1 MKMNR
6 ILAVGATLLMGIV
19 LAGCG
24 NNVSKSSSNSQEV
37 SGPLKKV
44 GTYTK
49 DNETGKITLLAIKNY
64 HNKAINTKSA
74 TYYFKEA
81 KLLKIET
88 TKKSQRVNDEN
99 NFGKKL
105 TDTYYEYQLD
115 YSLKNNSKKRVSSNG
130 VELITPSGDQVS
142 SNHGAID
149 ELVGDKIQP
158 GLKKTG
164 LLQAVAK
171 REDIKKMNQYKFVS
185 AELIE
190 DSGNYYGVDNQTTI
204 NFNK

>member
-1 MKMNR
+1 MNVKKVVA
-6 ILAVGATLLMGIV
+6 LGASLSLGIS

-24 NNVSKSSSNSQEV
+24 NNTSKNSSNSQKV

-88 TKKSQRVNDEN
+88 TKKSQRANDEN

-105 TDTYYEYQLD
+105 TNTYYEYQLG
-115 YSLKNNSKKRVSSNG
+115 YSLKNKSKKRVSSNG
-130 VELITPSGDQVS
+130 VELITPSGNQLS

-158 GLKKTG
+158 GTKKTG
-164 LLQAVAK
+164 LIQAIAGK
-171 REDIKKMNQYKFVS
+171 EDIKKMNQYKFVS

-190 DSGNYYGVDNQTTI
+190 DSGNYYAIDNQTTI

>member
-1 MKMNR
+1 MNVKKVVA
-6 ILAVGATLLMGIV
+6 LGASLLLGIS

-24 NNVSKSSSNSQEV
+24 NNTSKNSSNSQEV

-49 DNETGKITLLAIKNY
+49 DSDTGKTTLLAIKNY
-64 HNKAINTKSA
+64 HNKAIKTKSA
-74 TYYFKEA
+74 TYYFKDA

-88 TKKSQRVNDEN
+88 TKKSQRSNDEN

-105 TDTYYEYQLD
+105 TGTYYEYQLD

-130 VELITPSGDQVS
+130 VELITPSGDQLS
-142 SNHGAID
+142 SNQGAMD
-149 ELVGDKIQP
+149 MLAGAKIQP
-158 GLKKTG
+158 GVKKSSYI
-164 LLQAVAK
+164 QAIAK
-171 REDIKKMNQYKFVS
+171 KSDVTNIAKYKFVS
-185 AELIE
+185 AELVE
-190 DSGNYYGVDNQTTI
+190 DSGNYSGVDNQTTI

>member
-1 MKMNR
+1 MNAKK
-6 ILAVGATLLMGIV
+6 IATLGAVLFIGIG

-24 NNVSKSSSNSQEV
+24 NNSNKSSSNSQKV

-158 GLKKTG
+158 GFKKTG